1 MLVLQLD
8 LPLLLGLLG
17 RAQYLCL
24 DLELMVIVGLGVFAQ
39 LTYLLPSWFV
49 LFLAAQVVAFWD
61 LLVTFGVVEL
71 TGSAINNTES
81 ALTKFFNLV
90 PRYQG

>member
-1 MLVLQLD
+1 
-8 LPLLLGLLG
+8 
-17 RAQYLCL
+17 
-24 DLELMVIVGLGVFAQ
+24 MVIVGLGVFAQ

-71 TGSAINNTES
+71 AGSVINNTES
-81 ALTKFFNLV
+81 ALTKFFNLI